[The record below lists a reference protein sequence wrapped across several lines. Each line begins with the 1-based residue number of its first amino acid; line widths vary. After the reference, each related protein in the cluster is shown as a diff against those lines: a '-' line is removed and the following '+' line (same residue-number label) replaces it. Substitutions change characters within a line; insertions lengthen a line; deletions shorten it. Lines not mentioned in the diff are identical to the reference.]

1 MQPGRKFMKGSDRI
15 SRRTALTGLAAAGT
29 AAAWPLIRGTAHAQP
44 KAEHTMVFA
53 HTFSQATEKYVV
65 TGIDLFKQLAEK
77 YSEGRLLVDV
87 HEGGKLGGQNVLP
100 QKVQQGAIQATQLS
114 TQNFTPFSEAY
125 NMLDF
130 PYLFKSNA
138 AFEKF
143 LSDPGFMETA
153 LGKEPTDKGLKVLA
167 GMWANSGLRVF
178 GVSKKAGRGVRL
190 PQDLKGL
197 KVRVTASKVEQQA
210 FALTPASPVSINWA
224 ETYQAIQQG
233 TADALHVGL
242 GPLTSARIHEVLGT
256 ATKLGMNFN
265 AHVAVVG
272 NKWFDALPAKIQD
285 AIDRA
290 ARESWAYQQT
300 EQRKAD
306 EGMWA
311 EWKARGIEVIELTPD
326 ERKQWVSAVGH
337 QRPEWAQWKERY
349 GKALYDKIVELGEKL
364 G

>member
-1 MQPGRKFMKGSDRI
+1 MKGDRRV
-15 SRRTALTGLAAAGT
+15 SRRKAVLGGLAAAG
-29 AAAWPLIRGTAHAQP
+29 AAASWPLIRGTANAQQ
-44 KAEHTMVFA
+44 KADHTMLFA
-53 HTFSQATEKYVV
+53 HTFTQATEKYVV
-65 TGIDLFKQLAEK
+65 TGIDVFKRLAEK

-125 NMLDF
+125 NVLDF
-130 PYLFKSNA
+130 PYLFKSNE

-143 LSDPGFMETA
+143 LSHPYFMDSTF
-153 LGKEPTDKGLKVLA
+153 GKEPAEKGLKVLA

-178 GVSKKAGRGVRL
+178 CVSKKIGREVHR
-190 PQDLKGL
+190 PKDLEGL

-210 FALTPASPVSINWA
+210 FALTPASPVSIAWA
-224 ETYQAIQQG
+224 ETYQAMQQG

-242 GPLTSARIHEVLGT
+242 GPLTSARIHEVIGT
-256 ATKLGMNFN
+256 GTRLGMNFN

-272 NKWFDALPAKIQD
+272 RKWFEALPAKIQE
-285 AIDRA
+285 ATERA
-290 ARESWAYQQT
+290 AREAWAYQQA

-306 EGMWA
+306 ERMWA
-311 EWKARGIEVIELTPD
+311 EWKAAGIKVVDLTAD
-326 ERKQWVSAVGH
+326 ERKQWVAAVGH
-337 QRPEWAQWKERY
+337 QRPEWNQWKDRY
-349 GKALYDKIVELGEKL
+349 GRALYEKVAELGQSL